1 MLQRTLLALAFAALA
16 ATASA
21 AVYKWVDEK
30 GVTQYS
36 SEPPPN
42 QKAKE
47 IKVQGGNTFSAPKS
61 GNVDA
66 ESKQLA
72 NEMAE
77 GLMKVKP
84 SGTLDCAKAVEN
96 SRYSLDQML
105 ETGRRNLKGG
115 HIKQADFDKT
125 APLLTKARGRVSESE
140 CRSSSGKT
148 KDFYT
153 CMSSGYNL
161 ALACMKEHDY
171 H

>member
-1 MLQRTLLALAFAALA
+1 MLQRTLLAFAMVALA

-21 AVYKWVDEK
+21 AVYKWVDEN

-42 QKAKE
+42 KKAKE
-47 IKVQGGNTFSAPKS
+47 LKVQGGNTFSS
-61 GNVDA
+61 GKTPNVDA

-77 GLMKVKP
+77 GMMKVKP
-84 SGTLDCAKAVEN
+84 GGTLDCAKAVEN
-96 SRYSLDQML
+96 SHYSLDQML
-105 ETGRRNLKGG
+105 ETGRRNVKSGQV
-115 HIKQADFDKT
+115 KQADYDKM
-125 APLLTKARGRVSESE
+125 APLLTKARGRISESE

-161 ALACMKEHDY
+161 ALACMKEHGY
-171 H
+171 Q